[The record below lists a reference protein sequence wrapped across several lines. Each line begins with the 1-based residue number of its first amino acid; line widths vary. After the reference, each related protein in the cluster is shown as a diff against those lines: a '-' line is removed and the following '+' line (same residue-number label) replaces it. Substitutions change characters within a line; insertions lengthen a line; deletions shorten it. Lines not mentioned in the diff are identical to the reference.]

1 MRLATFWTSTITAG
15 MSGTH
20 TSSTTAAGRLT
31 GATAKK
37 SVTGASTA

>member
-1 MRLATFWTSTITAG
+1 MVTG

-20 TSSTTAAGRLT
+20 KSSTTAAGRHT
-31 GATAKK
+31 GATIKK